1 MIGGLAGE
9 AVAVLCEHHRNPTSG
24 YEVPHPIHAR
34 ALQGRP
40 TLTAPHLRD
49 ATWGCFPTIVCGL
62 ALGKILNSNY
72 AFRHSR

>member
-1 MIGGLAGE
+1 MIGGRSGRGPVRAPQK
-9 AVAVLCEHHRNPTSG
+9 PTSG

-49 ATWGCFPTIVCGL
+49 ATWGCFPTIVGGL
-62 ALGKILNSNY
+62 ALGKILNP
-72 AFRHSR
+72 